1 MARPARRSAA
11 GERGKPARE
20 WLTRIRILEE
30 LGALGYEGSYVRHTI
45 LWVQKKITGEV
56 QTIGSGEPVEMLNRR
71 VYSKLSRCDT

>member
-20 WLTRIRILEE
+20 RLTLIFEE
-30 LGALGYEGSYVRHTI
+30 LRALGYEGSYVRHTI

>member
-20 WLTRIRILEE
+20 RLTLIRIFEE
-30 LGALGYEGSYVRHTI
+30 RRALGYESSYVHHTI
-45 LWVQKKITGEV
+45 LSVQTKITGEV

-71 VYSKLSRCDT
+71 GHSKFLPV